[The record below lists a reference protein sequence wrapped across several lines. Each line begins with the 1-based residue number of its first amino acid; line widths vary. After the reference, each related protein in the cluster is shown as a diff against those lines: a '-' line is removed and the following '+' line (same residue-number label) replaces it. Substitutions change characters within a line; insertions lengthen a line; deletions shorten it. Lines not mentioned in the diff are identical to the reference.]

1 MSGSDSAAAPG
12 RIEGGQVL
20 LSVEG
25 LCKYFPLPRGLIGM
39 LTNRSAGAVHAIDGI
54 SFELRRGEILALV
67 GESGCGKTTT
77 ALTLMGLLEADE
89 GTIRFN
95 GEDVTHLGTR
105 GQTPRATIAALERQS
120 FRREPSFQPTLTIKG
135 LRRQMQMVFQDPYES
150 LNPRATVF
158 ETVAEPLEVHGLAR
172 TREGLLPRVRQAL
185 EEAGLSPAED
195 YLWRRPHELS
205 GGQRQRVVIAGALVL
220 EPILLI
226 ADEPVSM
233 LDVSIRAEI
242 LNLLDALRTQR
253 GISVLCITHD
263 LGTAAYFTDRIAVM
277 YLGRIV
283 ESGPTRDVL
292 ARPLH
297 PYTQALLSVIPV
309 PNPRLRRKRMILTG
323 ETPNPVNLPSGC
335 RFHPRCPI
343 AIERCK
349 QEDPALRR
357 LGPTQDVACL
367 LAEAP
372 AASV

>member
-1 MSGSDSAAAPG
+1 
-12 RIEGGQVL
+12 
-20 LSVEG
+20 VEG
-25 LCKYFPLPRGLIGM
+25 LCKWFPLPRSLLGV
-39 LTNRSAGAVHAIDGI
+39 LTNRPAGAVHAVDGI
-54 SFELRRGEILALV
+54 SFSLQRGEILALV

-77 ALTLMGLLEADE
+77 ALTLMGLIEADE

-95 GEDVTHLGTR
+95 GEDVTHLGKEVEA
-105 GQTPRATIAALERQS
+105 PRATIVTLQTQTY
-120 FRREPSFQPTLTIKG
+120 RREPSFQPSITIKG
-135 LRRQMQMVFQDPYES
+135 LRRQVQMVFQDPYES

-158 ETVAEPLEVHGLAR
+158 ETVAEPLQVHGLAA
-172 TREGLLPRVRQAL
+172 TRQELLERVKRAL
-185 EEAGLSPAED
+185 EAAGLNPAED

-242 LNLLDALRTQR
+242 LNLLDDLRTR
-253 GISVLCITHD
+253 CGISILCITHD

-283 ESGPTRDVL
+283 ETGPTRDVL
-292 ARPLH
+292 AHPIH

-309 PNPRLRRKRMILTG
+309 PNPRLRRKRMILKG

-335 RFHPRCPI
+335 RFHPRCPM
-343 AIERCK
+343 AVDRCR
-349 QEDPALRR
+349 EADPELRR
-357 LGPTQDVACL
+357 LGPDHDAACL
-367 LAEAP
+367 LAQPLP
-372 AASV
+372 AA